1 MPKKLK
7 ENIIED
13 LGLDQLPEDKRE
25 EILLAMTEA
34 LLKRILIVALE
45 KIPESKKGEFD
56 DIFKAKDS
64 KKINEF
70 LSNNIPGYKEIVKN
84 EIDNFKKEMR
94 ETVDQLQK

>member
-13 LGLDQLPEDKRE
+13 LGLNQLPEDKRE
-25 EILLAMTEA
+25 EVLLAMTEA

-56 DIFKAKDS
+56 EIFKSKDS
-64 KKINEF
+64 EKINEF
-70 LSNNIPGYKEIVKN
+70 LSDNIPGYEKMVKN
-84 EIDNFKKEMR
+84 EIENFKKEMK
-94 ETVDQLQK
+94 ETVSQLQK